1 MLLIR
6 RTNLLTLAIAA
17 LPFAA
22 TASHAL
28 PPADI
33 PTCPTTDGKL
43 LPLVERP
50 AASGTAGPLVVLLTG
65 DGGWANADQKVADAL
80 VARGAPVIGFNMR
93 AYLERRR
100 DPNEVA
106 GDVACVAYHYLAA
119 WKRTRLVM
127 LGYSRGADI
136 APFVVARWS
145 DTLRKKIDMVALVSM
160 SPTANFQFHFI
171 DLVRDVKRDDDVP
184 VAPEIAQLRGL
195 PVICVYGD
203 EDRDTGCTRVDTTIA
218 RPYARRGGHRL
229 TDGFEAIADL
239 LAPALAPPPGADV
252 KR

>member
-1 MLLIR
+1 MPVIR
-6 RTNLLTLAIAA
+6 RTSVLTLAIAA

-22 TASHAL
+22 AASHAL
-28 PPADI
+28 PPADG

-65 DGGWANADQKVADAL
+65 DGGWANADQNVADAL
-80 VARGAPVIGFNMR
+80 VARGAPVICFNMR

-106 GDVACVAYHYLAA
+106 GDVGCVAYHYLAA
-119 WKRTRLVM
+119 WKRTRFIL

-136 APFVVARWS
+136 APFVVNRWS
-145 DTLRKKIDMVALVSM
+145 DSLRTKLDMVALVSM
-160 SPTANFQFHFI
+160 SPTANFQFHLI
-171 DLVRDVKRDDDVP
+171 DLVRDVSREDDVP
-184 VAPEIAQLRGL
+184 VAPEVAQLRGL
-195 PVICVYGD
+195 SVICVYGAD
-203 EDRDTGCTRVDTTIA
+203 DRNTGCTRVDTTIA
-218 RPYARRGGHRL
+218 KPYARRGGHRL

-239 LAPALAPPPGADV
+239 LAPALAPPAGADV